1 MNSMLHLL
9 GGILLVAGT
18 TIGAAMLALPIVT
31 GFAGF
36 WPSVFLCV
44 VFWLYMT
51 FTALLMLEVNLWMGE
66 HTNLVTMA
74 KKTLGRGGKICTW
87 IIYLFL
93 LYSLTTAYIA
103 GGGPIFLEII
113 EGLLGWQAP
122 TWAAPF
128 PCS

>member
-1 MNSMLHLL
+1 MNTMLRLL
-9 GGILLVAGT
+9 GGVLLVAGT

-66 HTNLVTMA
+66 HTNLITMA
-74 KKTLGRGGKICTW
+74 KKTLEGREDMHMDHLSFSS
-87 IIYLFL
+87 LFPHDG
-93 LYSLTTAYIA
+93 LYRRRRPYFSRNY
-103 GGGPIFLEII
+103 
-113 EGLLGWQAP
+113 
-122 TWAAPF
+122 
-128 PCS
+128 